1 MKRSREENKGGPQVR
16 AAAAA
21 GGGGGGGGGPSG
33 EMSSEAAVAHQRLTT
48 EDALSYLK
56 AVKDKFNEDK
66 GKYEEFL
73 ATMKDFKA
81 QRIDTAGVIE
91 RVKELFKGHRALIL
105 GFNTFLP
112 EGYEITLPE
121 EETTATATATTS
133 EQQKKQPVEFD
144 QAINYVNKIKARFQS
159 DEHVYKAFLE
169 ILNMYR
175 KGNKSIS
182 EVYQE
187 VATLFYNHPDL
198 LEEFTCFLP
207 ESTGGSG
214 AVSNVNSHHHQ
225 QHHHPLARS
234 STQQQQQHHPK
245 REDKSSSAPVRT
257 TPVVSKI
264 IPKKE
269 KPGSVQGGDHG
280 GGSNRDRHG
289 GAVVKIERERK
300 KGEKERDK
308 KDEPERK
315 VRGGGGVDHHHR
327 KEANSHGGG
336 EKDMD
341 LDAMQRL
348 PTKRQSARRAD
359 ELIRIQSKAGEA
371 GEAYASGG
379 AGPSLED
386 LGKNASSLP
395 AFVEKVKSRLRNR
408 ETYQEFLKC
417 LNIFNQEIISRSE
430 LQRVVGDI
438 LGKHA
443 DLMEG
448 FNEFLTHCENE
459 GNLAGVFS
467 SRNLGGE
474 FADEQKP
481 KIEKDRERDSE
492 KDKERDR
499 DKEKEREGDRHRD
512 KDKERDVKPSKEAL
526 HKVSGIPNKDKF
538 MNKPISEL
546 DLSNCDQC
554 TPSYRL
560 LPKHYPRPISSH
572 RNSLADSVLNDS
584 WVSVTS
590 GSEDYSFKHMR
601 KNQYEESLFRCE
613 DDRYE
618 LDMLLETTLSTANVV
633 GESVEKPL
641 DGVKQES
648 PHHLPD
654 QLSAIHLRSI
664 ERVYGDHGADIIE
677 LLRKNPIPTAPVI
690 YNRLR
695 QKQEEWSNCRVEMN
709 KVWSEV
715 YTKNS
720 YKALD
725 HRSFY
730 FRQQDKRS
738 LSTKGLLAEIKEL
751 NEKKRSEDDY
761 LLATAAGSHR
771 PLLPDLRLEYPDP
784 AIYQDLYQI
793 IKYACE
799 EACTTTEQAE
809 KILRIWTTFL
819 EPMLG
824 IPPRLHGMDDMEP
837 YLKAE
842 EALEPKGSG
851 SSSRVSSAGAN
862 AEGCDTDVLATNA
875 GVMEEVA
882 TARSNLVADGESAGA
897 VQTADTNRE
906 GSILTDGAHRKEK
919 PESASLEIEG
929 SPGVE
934 KLQISRVTN
943 PSFGLKLPL
952 ENVMY
957 NGKVTTTISRVP
969 IEIGAGLPA
978 MGRMHGGDQEPGRIG
993 AAEVGAHALNQSC
1006 AQEIGAEE
1014 PNVWGR
1020 GVAGGG
1026 EEEELKA
1033 SRVKLKVGPAAAS
1046 AAEDVQMSEGFAPAE
1061 REEGELSPSPELED
1075 RNKATTLAGELR
1087 SYHVGQASEENGIEG
1102 FGHDHKDVDGTR
1114 GLEAG
1119 EHDVD
1124 EDDEGEEHS
1133 GHKSSGNSDD
1143 ASEAGEEA
1151 FESGSGEDLSE
1162 HEDDDDDEGK
1172 AESEGHH
1179 AEDMADAD
1187 DGEGD
1192 GHSSL
1197 ASPGDRSFSNCRPL
1211 AEHVTTTADVLSSAA
1226 TAPNRPSQE
1235 RVFYGHDLFY
1245 VLFRLHQTLY
1255 ERILSAKTH
1264 ASTSEQKWRLTKDTA
1279 PPNFYLRFMLILFS
1293 LLDGSVDNAKFEDE
1307 CRAIIGTQSY
1317 VLFTL
1322 DKLIFKLVK
1331 QLQVVASDDV
1341 AVKLLSLYAYE
1352 RAAEHADDIYHANV
1366 CVLLH
1371 DESIYRIVSMS
1382 KPAELLIQLMDRGAE
1397 KLEVPANS
1405 LEWSFQNY
1413 LDDFLLSVPPVKS
1426 KHAVFLIRNKKKF
1439 AHQEDSD
1446 EAADWT
1452 VMENASVV
1460 NGLEYK
1466 ISCKTYKVSYVLD
1479 TEDLFVRRVKRRSE
1493 SDLALYERNRNQR
1506 RRIFG
1511 QWIDKS
1517 VTSVDDR

>member
-1 MKRSREENKGGPQVR
+1 MKRSREENKGGPQVKR

-21 GGGGGGGGGPSG
+21 GAGGGGGGGPSG

-234 STQQQQQHHPK
+234 STQQQQLHHPK

-315 VRGGGGVDHHHR
+315 VRGGGVDHHHR

-408 ETYQEFLKC
+408 ETYQDFLKC
-417 LNIFNQEIISRSE
+417 LNIFNQEIISRRE

-492 KDKERDR
+492 KDKECDR
-499 DKEKEREGDRHRD
+499 DKEKEREGERHRD

-546 DLSNCDQC
+546 DLSNCEQC

-572 RNSLADSVLNDS
+572 RTSLADSVLNDS

-618 LDMLLETTLSTANVV
+618 LDMLLETTLSTANLV

-695 QKQEEWSNCRVEMN
+695 QKQEEWINCQVEMN

-738 LSTKGLLAEIKEL
+738 LSTKGLLAEIKEV

-842 EALEPKGSG
+842 ALEPKGSG

-882 TARSNLVADGESAGA
+882 TARSNLVADGES
-897 VQTADTNRE
+897 
-906 GSILTDGAHRKEK
+906 
-919 PESASLEIEG
+919 
-929 SPGVE
+929 
-934 KLQISRVTN
+934 
-943 PSFGLKLPL
+943 
-952 ENVMY
+952 
-957 NGKVTTTISRVP
+957 
-969 IEIGAGLPA
+969 
-978 MGRMHGGDQEPGRIG
+978 RIG
-993 AAEVGAHALNQSC
+993 AAEVGAHASNQSC

-1020 GVAGGG
+1020 GVAAAG
-1026 EEEELKA
+1026 EEELKA
-1033 SRVKLKVGPAAAS
+1033 SRLKLKVGPAAAA

-1075 RNKATTLAGELR
+1075 RNKATTLTGELR

-1102 FGHDHKDVDGTR
+1102 FGHDHKDVAGTR
-1114 GLEAG
+1114 GLDAG

-1197 ASPGDRSFSNCRPL
+1197 ASPGDRSFSNCQPL
-1211 AEHVTTTADVLSSAA
+1211 AEHVTTTTDVLSSAA
-1226 TAPNRPSQE
+1226 TACNRPSQE

-1264 ASTSEQKWRLTKDTA
+1264 ATTSEQKWRLTKDTA

-1341 AVKLLSLYAYE
+1341 AAKLLSLYAYE

-1413 LDDFLLSVPPVKS
+1413 LDDFLLSVPPAKS

>member
-1 MKRSREENKGGPQVR
+1 MKRSREENKGGPQVKR

-21 GGGGGGGGGPSG
+21 GGGGGGGGGGGPSG

-214 AVSNVNSHHHQ
+214 VVSNVNSHHHQ

-257 TPVVSKI
+257 TPMVSKI

-289 GAVVKIERERK
+289 GAIVKIERERK

-386 LGKNASSLP
+386 LGYNASSLP

-417 LNIFNQEIISRSE
+417 LNIFNQEIISRTE

-459 GNLAGVFS
+459 GNLAGYFS

-499 DKEKEREGDRHRD
+499 DKEKERDGDRHRD

-618 LDMLLETTLSTANVV
+618 LDMLLETTLSTANLV

-648 PHHLPD
+648 PHHLLD

-677 LLRKNPIPTAPVI
+677 LLRRNPIPTAPVI

-957 NGKVTTTISRVP
+957 NGK
-969 IEIGAGLPA
+969 
-978 MGRMHGGDQEPGRIG
+978 
-993 AAEVGAHALNQSC
+993 
-1006 AQEIGAEE
+1006 
-1014 PNVWGR
+1014 
-1020 GVAGGG
+1020 
-1026 EEEELKA
+1026 
-1033 SRVKLKVGPAAAS
+1033 
-1046 AAEDVQMSEGFAPAE
+1046 MSEGFAPAE

-1226 TAPNRPSQE
+1226 TACNRPSQE

-1264 ASTSEQKWRLTKDTA
+1264 ATTSEQKWRLTKDTA

-1341 AVKLLSLYAYE
+1341 AAKLLSLYAYE

-1506 RRIFG
+1506 RCIFG